1 MKNQSSM
8 SWKSEAD
15 EQEEKGPQRLWF
27 FMSSPEPDVGHW
39 ISLALSL
46 PKGQATATGKNRVES
61 APWKGISRFNL
72 PSCPQMTVLVQ
83 PVLHNGKN
91 DCFTFV
97 SVCLWYCGQ
106 HGKAAS
112 ACPPFLPHFPSLYI
126 LSALRIIFLIKTWR
140 YKPDLRFFFQGHW
153 ARKLQNG
160 GPSV

>member
-1 MKNQSSM
+1 MRNQSSM

-27 FMSSPEPDVGHW
+27 FTPRPESDVGHW

-46 PKGQATATGKNRVES
+46 SKGQATTTGKNRIES

-91 DCFTFV
+91 DCFTFANMV
-97 SVCLWYCGQ
+97 KQHLRALHSYLTSLHSTFSVPYGLYSSLKHEGINLIS
-106 HGKAAS
+106 GF
-112 ACPPFLPHFPSLYI
+112 FLPGT
-126 LSALRIIFLIKTWR
+126 LS
-140 YKPDLRFFFQGHW
+140 
-153 ARKLQNG
+153 
-160 GPSV
+160 